1 MLFKI
6 ILEPL
11 LALNI
16 AMNMVQEFLT
26 DIEEINVRDIY
37 GCDGE
42 RQSECTFFILADQ
55 KFWILSEKLKF
66 DEALTQCRSQKAD
79 LYYVRAAHDLEQ
91 LMNFFNVTKVWTNV
105 SKARRTRLL
114 PGTDGKIANNFFG
127 KL

>member
-11 LALNI
+11 LALTMI
-16 AMNMVQEFLT
+16 RDLVQEFMT

-66 DEALTQCRSQKAD
+66 DEALTCSAGHK
-79 LYYVRAAHDLEQ
+79 
-91 LMNFFNVTKVWTNV
+91 
-105 SKARRTRLL
+105 RLTYSIL
-114 PGTDGKIANNFFG
+114 CQSRP
-127 KL
+127 